1 MTAIG
6 VTYHGGT
13 PFIVTTGR
21 SYRWFFYSG
30 GLVNLHT
37 RSLTAKQPSQG
48 GDMNNP
54 RPHARTLRT
63 GRISESGRCY
73 LVTTV
78 THERQPFFADWHCGR
93 LLVHTLARE
102 SFRAETL
109 AFVVMP
115 DHLHWLMALKEDAYL
130 GTVMRSI
137 KNVSGRQVN
146 AALRRRGTLW
156 QSGFHDHALRK
167 DEDLVSAARY
177 IVANPLRA
185 GLVRSVADYP
195 LWDAVWL

>member
-1 MTAIG
+1 
-6 VTYHGGT
+6 
-13 PFIVTTGR
+13 
-21 SYRWFFYSG
+21 
-30 GLVNLHT
+30 
-37 RSLTAKQPSQG
+37 
-48 GDMNNP
+48 MNNS
-54 RPHARTLRT
+54 RPHGRALRM
-63 GRISESGRCY
+63 GRISETGRCY

-93 LLVHTLARE
+93 RLVHTLAWE

-115 DHLHWLMALKEDAYL
+115 DHLHWLMALKEGAYL
-130 GTVMRSI
+130 DTVMRSI
-137 KNVSGRQVN
+137 KNVSSRQVN
-146 AALRRRGTLW
+146 ASLKRRGKLW

-167 DEDLVSAARY
+167 DEDLVATARY

-185 GLVRSVADYP
+185 GLVRSVGDYS